1 MIIIANCIFIAW
13 LLAWGTSRAGPF
25 QDARSFGAAGMNR
38 VTGAAQGGASA
49 RNVPG
54 FTTAN
59 PPQASSYGNAAAL
72 SNAASGAQAANASG
86 AGNFIQHSAA
96 TRTQFNIT
104 AHDPLVRNAQS
115 IQKNAQAL
123 VGVNTSSTS
132 GACRNVTT
140 TTPDIYST
148 FTCSTGQTSDV
159 FSSHVCT
166 SGRTPDV
173 FSNHACTSGRT
184 PDVFRNYVCTRS
196 RSTVSPSCDR
206 LLSVTATSRPYCY
219 AGQTL
224 TRNTLWL
231 GNPWNHWV
239 GGTSGVNM
247 GINPICGAPGSWP
260 QVRLIARGDYSQG
273 SAGICDYVAG
283 WGNGHRTIS
292 IPPWPTGWTAAG
304 SMLMYSSGWCYP
316 FIHVYYTSQG
326 CNAANRCTAT
336 FYVDDGSTT
345 QGCSDGSAVSYRW
358 GWYRSGRRSRYGRHA
373 VCTGACKRKL
383 GWHRTWRRWRYGWY
397 FSCPYITRVPDYKVM
412 SVSFTRNHNIVT
424 FRDQWVN
431 QACR

>member
-1 MIIIANCIFIAW
+1 LRLHALNRRIPAGGWMMIIAVCIFIAW

-25 QDARSFGAAGMNR
+25 QDARNFGAAGMNR
-38 VTGAAQGGASA
+38 VTGAAQGGAGA
-49 RNVPG
+49 RSVPG

-59 PPQASSYGNAAAL
+59 PPQTSSYGNAAAL
-72 SNAASGAQAANASG
+72 SNAASGAQAADASG

-96 TRTQFNIT
+96 TRPQFNIT
-104 AHDPLVRNAQS
+104 AHDPLSRNAQS

-123 VGVNTSSTS
+123 VGLNTTSTS

-148 FTCSTGQTSDV
+148 FTCSAGQTSDV
-159 FSSHVCT
+159 FSSHICT

-184 PDVFRNYVCTRS
+184 PDIFRNYACTRS
-196 RSTVSPSCDR
+196 RPTVFSSCDR
-206 LLSVTATSRPYCY
+206 VLSVTATSRPYCY
-219 AGQTL
+219 IGQTL

-247 GINPICGAPGSWP
+247 GINPVCGAPGGWP

-292 IPPWPTGWTAAG
+292 IHPWPTGWTAAG

-326 CNAANRCTAT
+326 CNAANRCAAT
-336 FYVDDGSTT
+336 FYVDDGSRK
-345 QGCSDGSAVSYRW
+345 QACPGGSVPT
-358 GWYRSGRRSRYGRHA
+358 RRRYGR
-373 VCTGACKRKL
+373 
-383 GWHRTWRRWRYGWY
+383 GWRWSCPGSCHRAGRRWI
-397 FSCPYITRVPDYKVM
+397 CPSPSSVPDYKIM

-431 QACR
+431 QTCR

>member
-1 MIIIANCIFIAW
+1 MRLHALNRRIPAGGRMMIIAVCIFIAW

-25 QDARSFGAAGMNR
+25 QDARNFGAAGMNR
-38 VTGAAQGGASA
+38 VTGAAQGGAGA
-49 RNVPG
+49 RSVPG

-59 PPQASSYGNAAAL
+59 PPQTSSYGNAAAL
-72 SNAASGAQAANASG
+72 SNAASGAQAADASG

-96 TRTQFNIT
+96 TRPQFNIT
-104 AHDPLVRNAQS
+104 AHDPLSRNAQS

-123 VGVNTSSTS
+123 VGLNTTSTS

-148 FTCSTGQTSDV
+148 FTCSAGQTSDV
-159 FSSHVCT
+159 FSSHICT

-184 PDVFRNYVCTRS
+184 PDIFRNYACTRS
-196 RSTVSPSCDR
+196 RPTVFSSCDR
-206 LLSVTATSRPYCY
+206 VLSVTATSRPYCY
-219 AGQTL
+219 IGQTL

-247 GINPICGAPGSWP
+247 GINPVCGAPGGWP

-292 IPPWPTGWTAAG
+292 IHPWPTGWTAAG

-326 CNAANRCTAT
+326 CNAANRCAAT
-336 FYVDDGSTT
+336 FYVDDGSRK
-345 QGCSDGSAVSYRW
+345 QACPGGSVPT
-358 GWYRSGRRSRYGRHA
+358 RRRYGR
-373 VCTGACKRKL
+373 
-383 GWHRTWRRWRYGWY
+383 GWRWSCPGSCHRAGRRWI
-397 FSCPYITRVPDYKVM
+397 CPSPSSVPDYKIM

-431 QACR
+431 QTCR